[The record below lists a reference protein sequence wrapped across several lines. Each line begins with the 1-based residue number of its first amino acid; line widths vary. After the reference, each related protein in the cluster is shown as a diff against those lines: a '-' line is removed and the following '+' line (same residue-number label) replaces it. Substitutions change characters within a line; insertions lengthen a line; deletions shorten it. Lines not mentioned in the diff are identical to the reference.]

1 MKMALTVGLVEND
14 LEFRNTTE
22 VRLRKISSV
31 SKVYTW
37 GSAEEYLRD
46 RDRPVLDLIFLDIVL
61 PYTSGVDLAREIS
74 RENPETGIIMLTNM
88 NSDTMIFESIRN
100 GALGYV
106 LKSELGTLE
115 SIIDTVTGG
124 GAAIT
129 PTIALRVFT
138 SLRRE
143 RSEAPDVT
151 ARERQVLELLV
162 QGKSVNSVATFLGLS
177 VHTVQSHVKA
187 IYKKLNVHNRA
198 QLSQKANKVF

>member
-22 VRLRKISSV
+22 ARLRKISSV

-37 GSAEEYLRD
+37 GSAEEYLRE
-46 RDRPVLDLIFLDIVL
+46 RHRPVLDVIFLDIVL
-61 PYTSGVDLAREIS
+61 PHTNGVDLAREIS

-143 RSEAPDVT
+143 RSEAPDIT
-151 ARERQVLELLV
+151 AREKQVLELLV
-162 QGKSVNSVATFLGLS
+162 QGKSVNSVASFLGLS

>member
-22 VRLRKISSV
+22 AWLRKISSV

-46 RDRPVLDLIFLDIVL
+46 RHRPVLDVIFLDIVL
-61 PYTSGVDLAREIS
+61 PHTNGVDLAREIS

>member
-46 RDRPVLDLIFLDIVL
+46 RHRPVLDVIFLDIVL
-61 PYTSGVDLAREIS
+61 PHTNGVDLAREIS